1 MPKMRS
7 HSGTKKR
14 LTITG
19 TGKVKRG
26 QAGNRHLAP
35 GKTQKQTRQLR
46 KFSLVNSSDVKRI
59 KQQLDQIK

>member
-19 TGKVKRG
+19 SGKVKRG

-35 GKTQKQTRQLR
+35 GKTQKQTRQTRKSALVSTSDARRLR
-46 KFSLVNSSDVKRI
+46 
-59 KQQLDQIK
+59 QILSNIE

>member
-14 LTITG
+14 LKRTA
-19 TGKVKRG
+19 TGKFKRG
-26 QAGNRHLAP
+26 QAGTSHLAP

-46 KFSLVNSSDVKRI
+46 KASTLSKSDVKRI
-59 KQQLDQIK
+59 RQQLSNI

>member
-14 LTITG
+14 LTITAS
-19 TGKVKRG
+19 GKVRRG

-35 GKTQKQTRQLR
+35 GKTQKQTRQ
-46 KFSLVNSSDVKRI
+46 KKNISNS
-59 KQQLDQIK
+59 

>member
-14 LTITG
+14 LTITAS
-19 TGKVKRG
+19 GKVRRG

-35 GKTQKQTRQLR
+35 GKTQKQTRQTR
-46 KFSLVNSSDVKRI
+46 KFALDSSSDKRH
-59 KQQLDQIK
+59 LRQILSNID

>member
-14 LTITG
+14 LKITAS
-19 TGKVKRG
+19 GKVLRG
-26 QAGNRHLAP
+26 QPGTSHLAP

-46 KFSLVNSSDVKRI
+46 KASTVSTSDLRRI
-59 KQQLDQIK
+59 RQQVANIK